1 MTRSRKQG
9 IIINVD
15 WDAIQNKPISEVTFE
30 QLLANGDIGSDADQ
44 VAPGN
49 HDHDIGN
56 VTSIFENNLI

>member
-1 MTRSRKQG
+1 MLS
-9 IIINVD
+9 NV
-15 WDAIQNKPISEVTFE
+15 ILFREVWLDCVPSTFE
-30 QLLANGDIGSDADQ
+30 ALQESGDVGSGADQ

>member
-9 IIINVD
+9 ILINVD
-15 WDAIQNKPISEVTFE
+15 WDAIQNKPASQVTFE
-30 QLLANGDIGSDADQ
+30 ALQESGDVGPGAEQ